1 MLFKQRGFN
10 HDHEIFHKALN
21 ITDETK
27 TVVREKIFFSSFSNA
42 LQAMDL
48 FENIEDAPRS
58 LSTVT
63 GDLEKCL
70 MIIETQEEYEYALL
84 SFTMYQRLTKPILA
98 EYRMKNSSDSEDRE
112 AMLKHTIIEAIMELK
127 RQKDREESEDE
138 DDIDNEEETGP
149 FAVNHSRMMTRL
161 KYVKKSNYNFAK
173 YMNMMQGNKDTKSDF
188 DIEGLLGNI
197 LNGDDD

>member
-1 MLFKQRGFN
+1 
-10 HDHEIFHKALN
+10 
-21 ITDETK
+21 
-27 TVVREKIFFSSFSNA
+27 
-42 LQAMDL
+42 
-48 FENIEDAPRS
+48 
-58 LSTVT
+58 
-63 GDLEKCL
+63 
-70 MIIETQEEYEYALL
+70 
-84 SFTMYQRLTKPILA
+84 MYQRLTKPILA
-98 EYRMKNSSDSEDRE
+98 EYRMKNSTDSEDRE

-127 RQKDREESEDE
+127 RQKDREESGDE
-138 DDIDNEEETGP
+138 DDVDNEEETGP

>member
-21 ITDETK
+21 ITDEIK

-48 FENIEDAPRS
+48 FENIDDAPRS

-70 MIIETQEEYEYALL
+70 MMIETQEEYEYALL
-84 SFTMYQRLTKPILA
+84 SFTMYQKLTKPILA
-98 EYRMKNSSDSEDRE
+98 EYRMKNSTDSEDRE
-112 AMLKHTIIEAIMELK
+112 AILKHTIIEAIMELK
-127 RQKDREESEDE
+127 RQKDREESGDE